1 MNNDYQFIDGSRLST
16 VIEAL
21 IFASDE
27 PIPGDKIRDII
38 VDNEE
43 HIEIT
48 TDTVSDFVD
57 KLNERYDENGMCF
70 YIDRIGGGYTFVTR
84 SKYHYWLSIYQHE
97 NAYRKLS
104 QSAIESLA
112 IVAYRQPI
120 TKPEVDQIRGVD
132 SGYILRQLMEK
143 ALIEVSGRADSPGKP
158 LLYRTTK
165 HFLRHFGIN
174 SVDELPKPREIDEI
188 LKDDDMAEHRQLL
201 MERQLMMEELEE
213 QDDEE
218 IREELQ
224 TILEEGNANNNPEET
239 EFEDEEQEEETEAV
253 DADTEETDS
262 SEEAAD
268 KSLDSDDGETS
279 AEDTQVESSD
289 EEETGQHQ
297 DQEENDVQEDT
308 VNDKENESQKGRNS
322 GEEE

>member
-1 MNNDYQFIDGSRLST
+1 MKNDYEFIDGTRLSS

-27 PIPGDKIRDII
+27 PIPGSKIREII
-38 VDNEE
+38 VENEE
-43 HIEIT
+43 QIEIT
-48 TDTVSDFVD
+48 EETVSDFVD
-57 KLNERYDENGMCF
+57 KLNERYDENGLSF
-70 YIDRIGGGYTFVTR
+70 RIRLIGGGYAFVTEP
-84 SKYHYWLSIYQHE
+84 KYHYWLSIFQHE

-201 MERQLMMEELEE
+201 MERQMMI
-213 QDDEE
+213 DEM
-218 IREELQ
+218 
-224 TILEEGNANNNPEET
+224 
-239 EFEDEEQEEETEAV
+239 
-253 DADTEETDS
+253 
-262 SEEAAD
+262 
-268 KSLDSDDGETS
+268 
-279 AEDTQVESSD
+279 D
-289 EEETGQHQ
+289 EEEAKPL
-297 DQEENDVQEDT
+297 DDIVEEMLEEKQ
-308 VNDKENESQKGRNS
+308 
-322 GEEE
+322 GEEESIQQAEDLNEADETEDVEDNEDVNKNKDSEANEEE

>member
-1 MNNDYQFIDGSRLST
+1 MKNDYEFVDGTRLSS

-27 PIPGDKIRDII
+27 PIPGSKIREII
-38 VDNEE
+38 VENEE
-43 HIEIT
+43 QIEIT
-48 TDTVSDFVD
+48 EDTVNTFVD
-57 KLNERYDENGMCF
+57 KLNDRYDENGLSF
-70 YIDRIGGGYTFVTR
+70 RIEKMGGGYTFATKK
-84 SKYHYWLSIYQHE
+84 KYHYWLSIFQHE

-158 LLYRTTK
+158 LVYRTTK
-165 HFLRHFGIN
+165 HFLQHFGIN

-201 MERQLMMEELEE
+201 MERQLMMEEMEEEEKEKKQEDAEDETNNLEE
-213 QDDEE
+213 
-218 IREELQ
+218 
-224 TILEEGNANNNPEET
+224 TANPNENDIHPENNGT
-239 EFEDEEQEEETEAV
+239 EKSQEEE
-253 DADTEETDS
+253 
-262 SEEAAD
+262 
-268 KSLDSDDGETS
+268 
-279 AEDTQVESSD
+279 
-289 EEETGQHQ
+289 
-297 DQEENDVQEDT
+297 
-308 VNDKENESQKGRNS
+308 
-322 GEEE
+322 

>member
-1 MNNDYQFIDGSRLST
+1 MKNDYEFIDGTRLSS

-27 PIPGDKIRDII
+27 PIPGSKIREII
-38 VDNEE
+38 VENEE
-43 HIEIT
+43 QIEIT
-48 TDTVSDFVD
+48 EETVSDFVD
-57 KLNERYDENGMCF
+57 KLNERYDENGLSF
-70 YIDRIGGGYTFVTR
+70 RIQLIGGGYAFVTEP
-84 SKYHYWLSIYQHE
+84 KYHYWLSIFQHE

-201 MERQLMMEELEE
+201 MERQMMI
-213 QDDEE
+213 DEM
-218 IREELQ
+218 
-224 TILEEGNANNNPEET
+224 
-239 EFEDEEQEEETEAV
+239 
-253 DADTEETDS
+253 
-262 SEEAAD
+262 
-268 KSLDSDDGETS
+268 
-279 AEDTQVESSD
+279 D
-289 EEETGQHQ
+289 EEEAKPL
-297 DQEENDVQEDT
+297 DDIVEEMLEEKQ
-308 VNDKENESQKGRNS
+308 
-322 GEEE
+322 GEEESIQQAEDLNEADETEDVEDKEDVNKNKDSEANEEE

>member
-1 MNNDYQFIDGSRLST
+1 MKNDYEFIDGTRLSS

-27 PIPGDKIRDII
+27 PIPGSKIREII
-38 VDNEE
+38 VENEE
-43 HIEIT
+43 QIEIT
-48 TDTVSDFVD
+48 KETVQDFVD
-57 KLNERYDENGMCF
+57 KLNERYDENGLSF
-70 YIDRIGGGYTFVTR
+70 RIQLLGGGYTFVTE
-84 SKYHYWLSIYQHE
+84 SKYHYWLSIFQHE

-165 HFLRHFGIN
+165 HFLTHFGIN

-201 MERQLMMEELEE
+201 MERQLMM
-213 QDDEE
+213 DDMD
-218 IREELQ
+218 
-224 TILEEGNANNNPEET
+224 GDDGSSPEEKADELFN
-239 EFEDEEQEEETEAV
+239 EFEEKKKASDNNEADDQHSENGQDKLDEI
-253 DADTEETDS
+253 
-262 SEEAAD
+262 
-268 KSLDSDDGETS
+268 
-279 AEDTQVESSD
+279 D
-289 EEETGQHQ
+289 EEE
-297 DQEENDVQEDT
+297 
-308 VNDKENESQKGRNS
+308 
-322 GEEE
+322 

>member
-1 MNNDYQFIDGSRLST
+1 MKNDYEFIDGTRLSS

-27 PIPGDKIRDII
+27 PIPGSKIREII
-38 VDNEE
+38 VENEE
-43 HIEIT
+43 QIEIT
-48 TDTVSDFVD
+48 EETVSDFVD
-57 KLNERYDENGMCF
+57 KLNERYDENGLSF
-70 YIDRIGGGYTFVTR
+70 RIQLLGGGYTFVTEP
-84 SKYHYWLSIYQHE
+84 KYHYWLSIFQHE

-201 MERQLMMEELEE
+201 MERQLMIDEM
-213 QDDEE
+213 DEE
-218 IREELQ
+218 DSDPLEDIVEEMIDQ
-224 TILEEGNANNNPEET
+224 K
-239 EFEDEEQEEETEAV
+239 QEEEGSV
-253 DADTEETDS
+253 QPEEMNR
-262 SEEAAD
+262 
-268 KSLDSDDGETS
+268 K
-279 AEDTQVESSD
+279 SD
-289 EEETGQHQ
+289 EADEE
-297 DQEENDVQEDT
+297 DYDEINKNKDSEAN
-308 VNDKENESQKGRNS
+308 
-322 GEEE
+322 EEE